1 MQTKVVLVLGILA
14 STWMPL
20 TDGLPSVPTGID
32 TGAGVGAVIAGGD
45 SNMAHA
51 SSAYGS
57 ISGGLRNSITAEYAH
72 VLGGIGNTVSSKFGV
87 ASGEQNVV
95 TGSGSVVI
103 GHGNTVSGKNS
114 FVVGSGVSAGASNSM
129 LMQGTV
135 GAAKVKQIA
144 DERLKEKATTASG
157 EELLAIIERLRVV
170 NFDYTDDFCRHLGQ
184 VSCLADM
191 RNRIG
196 VLAQEVQRVNPVAVE
211 SDLHHFELKDKFLFD
226 AFGGRD
232 GGITAAIKDKLYKAY
247 AYNMDAPLSHI
258 LSDAEL
264 ASLPSPSHPLLGSLL
279 GIDRDSLEFGT
290 TTLDTNSTAYSET
303 ETDVPLT
310 YDTYSVKSFFDE
322 MMNRQPVT
330 MRVVPDVMS
339 VDTNV
344 LLYQAIGALQELS
357 RRQIAV
363 EDDTFTKSDVL
374 RLCIG
379 AVLLS
384 FTASITV
391 MVVAIAFLM
400 PRKQQQQQ
408 VLGALLPQKMQH
420 HV

>member
-1 MQTKVVLVLGILA
+1 MTWIKTIIIVMFGLQA
-14 STWMPL
+14 SF
-20 TDGLPSVPTGID
+20 VPVSKADTGI
-32 TGAGVGAVIAGGD
+32 GAVIAGGD

-51 SSAYGS
+51 GSAYGS

-72 VLGGIGNTVSSKFGV
+72 VLGGVGNTVRSKFGV
-87 ASGEQNVV
+87 ASGEQNDV
-95 TGSGSVVI
+95 TGSGSVAI

-129 LMQGTV
+129 IMQGTL
-135 GAAKVKQIA
+135 GSAKHKHIA

-157 EELLAIIERLRVV
+157 SDLLAIIEGLRVV
-170 NFDYTDDFCRHLGQ
+170 NFDYSEDFCRHLGQ

-191 RNRIG
+191 RNRVG
-196 VLAQEVQRVNPVAVE
+196 VLAQEVQRVNPIAVE

-247 AYNMDAPLSHI
+247 ALNMDTPLSYI
-258 LSDAEL
+258 LSNEEL
-264 ASLPSPSHPLLGSLL
+264 ASLPSPSHRLLGSLP
-279 GIDRDSLEFGT
+279 GGDRDNLQLDRT
-290 TTLDTNSTAYSET
+290 ARIRHTTLDTNS
-303 ETDVPLT
+303 TDVPLT
-310 YDTYSVKSFFDE
+310 YDTYSIKSFFDE

-357 RRQIAV
+357 RRQLAI
-363 EDDTFTKSDVL
+363 EEDTFTKSEVL

-379 AVLLS
+379 VALLS
-384 FTASITV
+384 FTGSIAV
-391 MVVAIAFLM
+391 MVVASGFFVPKTQHQA
-400 PRKQQQQQ
+400 
-408 VLGALLPQKMQH
+408 LGARPQKH
-420 HV
+420 RV